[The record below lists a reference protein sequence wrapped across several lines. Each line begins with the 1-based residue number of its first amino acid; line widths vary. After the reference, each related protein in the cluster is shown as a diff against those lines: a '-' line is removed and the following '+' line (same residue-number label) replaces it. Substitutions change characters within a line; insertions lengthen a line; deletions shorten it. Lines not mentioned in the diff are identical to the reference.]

1 MDEGTRRSEVA
12 NRRGREEAGDTQ
24 GQRNMVALDEE
35 SNGGGLARPAP
46 YLGWVWGHGGNHSDP
61 KEQR

>member
-1 MDEGTRRSEVA
+1 VA